1 MVFQRFKCPIRRA
14 GYVSGDVQNRPWINS
29 YSVFVQIRCDGNLM
43 KFYTTLSSSFRSNIW
58 IIFPQKEKFLSRL
71 ATFFFPSFSLSP
83 FFLFLSERER
93 LSVFFERTN
102 TIDRTR
108 RFEDYD
114 YRSRGARSRSGRPR
128 QMRRR
133 SHVKTEG
140 TFLSPCWLPP
150 RNDFVRLCAGLRG
163 DIRRIRLIKSKD
175 PSRSGEPRRVTKQL
189 KRRINCDRTPGKIS
203 P

>member
-1 MVFQRFKCPIRRA
+1 MDYF
-14 GYVSGDVQNRPWINS
+14 
-29 YSVFVQIRCDGNLM
+29 
-43 KFYTTLSSSFRSNIW
+43 SSKGKISL
-58 IIFPQKEKFLSRL
+58 PSRYL
-71 ATFFFPSFSLSP
+71 FSLFP

-189 KRRINCDRTPGKIS
+189 ISEDRDIS
-203 P
+203 PGIKSSAEMRCSGRSL

>member
-1 MVFQRFKCPIRRA
+1 MWREFDEILYNALFLVPIK
-14 GYVSGDVQNRPWINS
+14 YLD
-29 YSVFVQIRCDGNLM
+29 YF
-43 KFYTTLSSSFRSNIW
+43 SSKGKISL
-58 IIFPQKEKFLSRL
+58 PSRYL
-71 ATFFFPSFSLSP
+71 FSLFP

-93 LSVFFERTN
+93 ERDLAYFSSEQTPRSNATFRGLRLSEQR
-102 TIDRTR
+102 
-108 RFEDYD
+108 
-114 YRSRGARSRSGRPR
+114 ARSRSGRPR

>member
-71 ATFFFPSFSLSP
+71 ATFFLFFP
-83 FFLFLSERER
+83 FFSFYQRERDLAYFSSEQTPRSNATFRGLRLSEQR
-93 LSVFFERTN
+93 
-102 TIDRTR
+102 
-108 RFEDYD
+108 
-114 YRSRGARSRSGRPR
+114 ARSRSGRPR